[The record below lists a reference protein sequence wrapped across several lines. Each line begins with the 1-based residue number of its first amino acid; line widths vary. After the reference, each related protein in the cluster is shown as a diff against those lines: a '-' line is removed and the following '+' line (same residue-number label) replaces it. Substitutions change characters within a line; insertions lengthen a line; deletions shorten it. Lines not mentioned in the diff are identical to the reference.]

1 MGMAKANG
9 DFDTSW
15 GRDGTTD
22 GWGAQETIGAALVL
36 NLSLREKPKPTTEE
50 RLAMI
55 AADYLG
61 ASMVL
66 AAGSLFRGA
75 ESLIEPDAAR
85 MRGGERPPPMRT
97 KGVNPSNPLDPAGQV
112 EFVLAILAKAVRQA
126 PGCLPEYVQ
135 VALTIAESVERAT
148 EAARG

>member
-1 MGMAKANG
+1 MAKANG

-15 GRDGTTD
+15 GRDGTAD
-22 GWGAQETIGAALVL
+22 GWGAQETIGASLLL

-61 ASMVL
+61 ASLAL
-66 AAGSLFRGA
+66 AAGALFRG
-75 ESLIEPDAAR
+75 EEWLIEPTMAR

-97 KGVNPSNPLDPAGQV
+97 KGVNPDNSLDPAGQV

-126 PGCLPEYVQ
+126 PGRLPERVQ
-135 VALTIAESVERAT
+135 VALAIAESVERAT